1 MIIHTWGIAV
11 RNVLSIPVLV
21 CVLAGGLSAASPL
34 QDSDPMKTATGWARV
49 DKDGSCTFYNSATR
63 SLETWTKDF
72 GITGS
77 LNLSKLDVPP
87 EKWVLDPFGNAW
99 VVSGAMLYQVDKNGK
114 SGTTAKLPGEVV
126 DLGWDTKGFFL
137 LYRGPEIYLEKRDYT
152 KASLLWSSGR
162 KPKAS
167 NGGATAA
174 SIAAARLVVSEDGN
188 VMLTNGSSL
197 SLFSFD
203 GNKGT
208 SLGETVFT
216 LNNAAAPSLSLGGKE
231 RGALGW
237 WLGKSIVMA
246 AVPASQVPDEK
257 KAGLLL
263 ARLDLAAGSVEF
275 LPTGVT
281 EDYKLIGVIEIEAVL
296 MKPGGGLVFVPVR

>member
-1 MIIHTWGIAV
+1 M

-21 CVLAGGLSAASPL
+21 CALAGGLSAVAPL
-34 QDSDPMKTATGWARV
+34 QEPDLMKTAAGWARV
-49 DKDGSCTFYNSATR
+49 DKDGSCTFFNAATR
-63 SLETWTKDF
+63 SLETWSKDF
-72 GITGS
+72 GVTGS
-77 LNLSKLDVPP
+77 LNLSKLEVSP

-99 VVSGAMLYQVDKNGK
+99 VVSGAMLYQVNKNGK
-114 SGTTAKLPGEVV
+114 PGSTVRLPGEVA

-137 LYRGPEIYLEKRDYT
+137 LYRGAETYLEKRDFS
-152 KASLLWSSGR
+152 KAALIWSAGR
-162 KPKAS
+162 KPKAQED
-167 NGGATAA
+167 GAPVASHAA
-174 SIAAARLVVSEDGN
+174 DRLVVAEDGN
-188 VMLTNGSSL
+188 VLVANGPSFSL
-197 SLFSFD
+197 ASFE

-216 LNNAAAPSLSLGGKE
+216 LNNAPAPILALGGKE

-237 WLGKSIVMA
+237 WLGKSVVMA
-246 AVPASQVPDEK
+246 AVPASQVPNEK

-281 EDYKLIGVIEIEAVL
+281 EDYKLLGLLETEAVI
-296 MKPGGGLVFVPVR
+296 MKPSGGLVFVPIK